1 MKPAWAI
8 LLLCG
13 APLWCGA
20 QQIYRWVDSGGVVHF
35 SQTPPAEGNYQ
46 NVTSSL
52 PQPTTYAPG
61 TAAGGKAQRP
71 PPRDAGAE
79 HDQQA
84 LQAKADNEERCA
96 KARER
101 VTFLSDKTAH
111 RLFVT
116 GDNGQPARMTDE
128 QFQQEMKD
136 AQDAVDKYCNG

>member
-8 LLLCG
+8 LLVCA
-13 APLWCGA
+13 APLLA
-20 QQIYRWVDSGGVVHF
+20 SAEQIYRWVDSAGVVHF

-52 PQPTTYAPG
+52 PQPTTYSPG
-61 TAAGGKAQRP
+61 PLPGGKAPRP
-71 PPRDAGAE
+71 MQHEGAADRD
-79 HDQQA
+79 QA

-101 VTFLSDKTAH
+101 VSFLSDKTAH

-136 AQDAVDKYCNG
+136 AQDAVGKYCGG